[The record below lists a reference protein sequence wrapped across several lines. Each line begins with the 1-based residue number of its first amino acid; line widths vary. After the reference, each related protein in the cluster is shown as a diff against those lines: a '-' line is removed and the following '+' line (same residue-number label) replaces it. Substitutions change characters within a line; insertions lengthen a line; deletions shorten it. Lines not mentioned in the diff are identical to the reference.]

1 MGTVIDRLEITKA
14 GWRGR
19 HSALHLAV
27 TAAKRCLH
35 AAGRDADDI
44 DLLVN
49 AGVYRDKNLGEP
61 ALAALI
67 QEDIGAN
74 PEDPHDDAHGTFS
87 FDVANG
93 TCGILTGLQIV
104 DGFLR
109 SSTIGCAVITASD
122 ADPGHG
128 LSQHFPFSPV
138 GAALLCNWTD
148 DDYGLGPV
156 SWAND
161 PDDGESFRATVGSEN
176 AHNVLRFRESPAFD
190 ERLAAAA
197 AQAVRDCLHDSGL
210 TLSDIDVI
218 IAAPGRRRYHAA
230 LATALEFSPERIVV
244 AADEKTHTASL
255 AVALERALNRLPIG
269 ARVILVAAGA
279 GVTAGAALY
288 REPPIPNWATSESV

>member
-1 MGTVIDRLEITKA
+1 MGTIIDRLEIAKA

-27 TAAKRCLH
+27 EAAKSCLH
-35 AAGRDADDI
+35 GAGRDADDV

-49 AGVYRDKNLGEP
+49 AGIYRDKNLGEP

-74 PEDPHDDAHGTFS
+74 PEDPHANAHGTFS

-109 SSTIGCAVITASD
+109 SRTIECAVITASD
-122 ADPGHG
+122 ANPGHG
-128 LSQHFPFSPV
+128 LSQRFPFSPV
-138 GAALLCNWTD
+138 GAALLCKWTD

-161 PDDGESFRATVGSEN
+161 PDHVESFCATVGSEN
-176 AHNVLRFRESPAFD
+176 ARNVLRFRESPAFD

-197 AQAVRDCLHDSGL
+197 AQVVRDCLKDASL

-218 IAAPGRRRYHAA
+218 IAAPGRHRYRAA
-230 LATALEFSPERIVV
+230 LATELEIARERIVV
-244 AADEKTHTASL
+244 GADEKTHTASL
-255 AVALERALNRLPIG
+255 AVALERALNHLPIG
-269 ARVILVAAGA
+269 ARAILVAAGA

-288 REPPIPNWATSESV
+288 REPPIPNWAMTESV